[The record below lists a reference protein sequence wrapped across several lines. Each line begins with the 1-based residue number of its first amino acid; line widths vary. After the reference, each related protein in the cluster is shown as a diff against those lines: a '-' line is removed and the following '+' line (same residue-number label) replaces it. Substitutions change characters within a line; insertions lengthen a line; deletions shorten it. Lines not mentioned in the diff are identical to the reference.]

1 MKGAISRRL
10 WWLTVYDPETGIAT
24 RIVGVVGT
32 EPGDRHLSWM
42 PLDDGAARW
51 ADAIHNVNA
60 IDNVDDFDNMVAV
73 DIDAAATVA
82 DGIILG
88 FVAIADPPASPD
100 LAGAVE
106 AAIDLAL
113 GASIETRRSA

>member
-1 MKGAISRRL
+1 MTAATGRRL

-32 EPGDRHLSWM
+32 EPAERYLSWM

-51 ADAIHNVNA
+51 ADAIGNVTA
-60 IDNVDDFDNMVAV
+60 IDNVDDFTGMVAV
-73 DIDAAATVA
+73 DVDAAAAVA
-82 DGIILG
+82 DGILLG
-88 FVAIADPPASPD
+88 FVAITDPPASPD